1 MRLRD
6 LCDGIVADVDG
17 CLGCAV
23 VDLTTGLPLA
33 MQVVPGTL
41 LSAPAMEVMSAA
53 SVDYFRGR
61 TIRQLQHAMSG
72 GTPEAAATDGFVREI
87 QTTTEDTYHFMSVVP
102 GREDTLL
109 ILITD
114 KTANLGLGW
123 IAMRQALARIREVD
137 AGDLPATPASAPGA
151 WVQATPAA
159 PNSLSEQAGAA
170 APAYVPPAGDGAGG
184 AYSPP
189 QGPVPVPGQQAEG
202 QVQMLPEEQR
212 RELFQTRWRGGH
224 GVRGHPTTH

>member
-1 MRLRD
+1 MKLRD

-41 LSAPAMEVMSAA
+41 LSPAAMEVMSAA

-61 TIRQLQHAMSG
+61 TVWQLQLAMSG
-72 GTPEAAATDGFVREI
+72 GAAEADPTAGFVREI
-87 QTTTEDTYHFMSVVP
+87 QTTTEDTYHFLSVVP

-137 AGDLPATPASAPGA
+137 AGDLPATRVPAPAPGA
-151 WVQATPAA
+151 WEPA
-159 PNSLSEQAGAA
+159 PSPPPPHTMLPPQQSAA
-170 APAYVPPAGDGAGG
+170 VPVYMSPSDDALGTR
-184 AYSPP
+184 YSPP
-189 QGPVPVPGQQAEG
+189 QPPAQQQQGES
-202 QVQMLPEEQR
+202 QEMFR
-212 RELFQTRWRGGH
+212 TRWRGGH
-224 GVRGHPTTH
+224 GVRGHATTR

>member
-23 VDLTTGLPLA
+23 VDLTTGLPLG

-41 LSAPAMEVMSAA
+41 LSPAAMEVMSAA

-61 TIRQLQHAMSG
+61 TVWQLQVAMSG
-72 GTPEAAATDGFVREI
+72 ETPEADAPNDFVREI

-123 IAMRQALARIREVD
+123 IAMRQALARMGEVD
-137 AGDLPATPASAPGA
+137 AGDLPATPAPAPSAWEQAPPPRSSLPPQPGA
-151 WVQATPAA
+151 ATPV
-159 PNSLSEQAGAA
+159 
-170 APAYVPPAGDGAGG
+170 YVPPAGDGPDGG
-184 AYSPP
+184 YP
-189 QGPVPVPGQQAEG
+189 QQQPAQQQAESEG
-202 QVQMLPEEQR
+202 
-212 RELFQTRWRGGH
+212 LFRTRWRGGH